1 MKRGQWNIP
10 EYELES
16 IIRCFLPDI
25 QDFFAIDEGKE
36 YLEEYRQ
43 KEEKQPPQA
52 DSKA

>member
-25 QDFFAIDEGKE
+25 QDFFATDEGKE
-36 YLEEYRQ
+36 YLEECRQ
-43 KEEKQPPQA
+43 EEEKQPPEA